1 MAKKIDLGTS
11 LLDYKG
17 SVFGSDLKQQDRNRF
32 VGFANQ
38 FLDKFMSD
46 FLINIPATQKKDY
59 ITANLNNE
67 KFNNKMYEANQELKL
82 RNVNQRQKEIDLIN
96 SAENRAEGVEKIVL
110 NNFYNTDIGQKFKDL
125 GGIEAFEKNPVAKNK
140 AIVEA
145 YQNFVNS
152 EVERLTPFYDKLID
166 ENVISDIPLNISR
179 LSNDRRNA
187 VFASVYDKAD
197 LSFGLEGLINSS
209 TRTNA
214 GTVGKYEYLV
224 DKAEE
229 EFNKYINTVNEVTN
243 FETLKNI
250 DEFKESLLDTP
261 YVPDIN
267 RYGNFRREI
276 VRREADNKLSDAQEA
291 VFTVTPNLQLIK
303 LSKDDKNVSPSLL
316 SQSELQ
322 TLRDDGKFE
331 TELFNVVEG
340 YTGGYFSGLQ
350 KLVGM
355 KTGMKPT
362 GEFREKYY
370 AEIPGLEQRS
380 IDEPQERGEGYVVR
394 KKISDN
400 QGNVS
405 FQGENISIES
415 AFANDIPIIAEFY
428 RQRDIDPRTNRAV
441 NEDVPFYYEKIAADH
456 LIKSGNIYIK
466 DNLLYYDRPMDAL
479 DLSNVKD
486 FSSGVNESDYIKSSI
501 GKAKNKSN
509 DVLSSDEFLN
519 SSIGFKINSL
529 KQQVGTEDKITELDT
544 LETPQ
549 EISREFLINLSMPP
563 QELKNKIVTYG
574 NMDYM
579 AGDLS
584 DEDRDML
591 YDSYINQFNQ
601 GRDDMF
607 LKTIMFRR

>member
-46 FLINIPATQKKDY
+46 FLINIPATQKKEY
-59 ITANLNNE
+59 ITTNLNNE
-67 KFNNKMYEANQELKL
+67 TFNNKMYEANQEQKLK
-82 RNVNQRQKEIDLIN
+82 NVNQRQKEIDLIN

-110 NNFYNTDIGQKFKDL
+110 NNFYNTDVGQKFKDL
-125 GGIEAFEKNPVAKNK
+125 GGIEAFKKNPVAKNK

-250 DEFKESLLDTP
+250 DELKESLLDTP
-261 YVPDIN
+261 YVPNIN
-267 RYGNFRREI
+267 RYSPFKKEI
-276 VRREADNKLSDAQEA
+276 VRREANNKLSDAQEA
-291 VFTVTPNLQLIK
+291 VFTVQPNLQLIK
-303 LSKDDKNVSPSLL
+303 LSKDGNTFSPSLL

-322 TLRDDGKFE
+322 TLRDDGNFE
-331 TELFNVVEG
+331 TELFNIVEG
-340 YTGGYFSGLQ
+340 YNVGYYSG
-350 KLVGM
+350 KI
-355 KTGMKPT
+355 KPT

-415 AFANDIPIIAEFY
+415 AFANDVPIIAEFY

-486 FSSGVNESDYIKSSI
+486 FSSGVNESDYIKSSM

-529 KQQVGTEDKITELDT
+529 KQQVGTEDKITELDN

>member
-1 MAKKIDLGTS
+1 M
-11 LLDYKG
+11 
-17 SVFGSDLKQQDRNRF
+17 
-32 VGFANQ
+32 
-38 FLDKFMSD
+38 
-46 FLINIPATQKKDY
+46 
-59 ITANLNNE
+59 
-67 KFNNKMYEANQELKL
+67 
-82 RNVNQRQKEIDLIN
+82 
-96 SAENRAEGVEKIVL
+96 
-110 NNFYNTDIGQKFKDL
+110 
-125 GGIEAFEKNPVAKNK
+125 
-140 AIVEA
+140 
-145 YQNFVNS
+145 
-152 EVERLTPFYDKLID
+152 
-166 ENVISDIPLNISR
+166 
-179 LSNDRRNA
+179 
-187 VFASVYDKAD
+187 
-197 LSFGLEGLINSS
+197 
-209 TRTNA
+209 
-214 GTVGKYEYLV
+214 
-224 DKAEE
+224 
-229 EFNKYINTVNEVTN
+229 
-243 FETLKNI
+243 
-250 DEFKESLLDTP
+250 
-261 YVPDIN
+261 
-267 RYGNFRREI
+267 
-276 VRREADNKLSDAQEA
+276 
-291 VFTVTPNLQLIK
+291 
-303 LSKDDKNVSPSLL
+303 L

-322 TLRDDGKFE
+322 KLRDDGKFE

-509 DVLSSDEFLN
+509 DVLSSNEFLN
-519 SSIGFKINSL
+519 SSIEFKKDSL
-529 KQQVGTEDKITELDT
+529 KKQVGFEDKIAELDT